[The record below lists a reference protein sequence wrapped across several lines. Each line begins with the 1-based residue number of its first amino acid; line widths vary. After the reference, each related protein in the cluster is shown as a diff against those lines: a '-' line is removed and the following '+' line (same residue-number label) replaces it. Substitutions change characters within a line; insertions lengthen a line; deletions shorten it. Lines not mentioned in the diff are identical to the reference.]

1 MAGFFFLGL
10 RIFGFMKKMLL
21 AALWTAAL
29 GNTSA
34 WAQGMWFPHE
44 VAGRKADMKATG
56 NMMKPSA
63 IYRPEGG
70 GLNESVVH
78 FGGFCTGEVI
88 SSKGLV
94 LTNHH
99 CGYDAIQSHS
109 SIEDNLLEQGFWAA
123 SYAEEKPN
131 PGLFVDFVLRTED
144 VTLAVLS
151 LIAKGQEPAEAMKAV
166 AAVQAK
172 PDASWIHSVKPIF
185 AGNRYVLSSARRY
198 PDVRLVGSPPSAVG
212 KYGSDTDNW
221 VWPRHTGDFSLFRVY
236 TAPDGSPAEYSA
248 SNVPMNVVNPLAISL
263 SGVEEGDFTLIYGFP
278 GRTDSY
284 MPSSE
289 VQQQLQTMLPTRVA
303 MRHEVLRTW
312 DSAMRVDPV
321 VKIQY
326 ASKYAS
332 VANGWKKWIGQIEGM
347 AEVLGLDT
355 LAAREAL
362 VAGFSPQGNALVQHF
377 NEQNDA
383 LMQARWTALYYQEL
397 IPRWELATWSRLA
410 SAYLKALAMGGDLEK
425 PRAALKE
432 LYKDWNP
439 ELDRRAAQRLLAAW
453 NANSGVG
460 HAESDLLSFT
470 VAPVAGLVPALPADG
485 ASWEA
490 FDAAAKA
497 HPALGLSGSLRDEYS
512 ALMGELS
519 AAETEYQLGMKDWM
533 ALQLAYAAASKKQI
547 AADANST
554 LRVAYGRAGG
564 FSPADG
570 MHYTTHTTAEGVLA
584 KYQPGDYEF
593 DLPEAYRAKLEAK
606 DYGPYALSNGEL
618 PVCFLAANHTSGGNS
633 GSPAFNARGELIGLN
648 FDRVWEG
655 TMSDFYFTPQRCR
668 NIMVDIRYVLWVVDR
683 YAGADRLIQEMNI
696 VR

>member
-1 MAGFFFLGL
+1 
-10 RIFGFMKKMLL
+10 MKKMLL

-29 GNTSA
+29 GSTSV

-44 VAGRKADMKATG
+44 VAGRKADMKAVG
-56 NMMKPSA
+56 MKMKPAA

-109 SIEDNLLEQGFWAA
+109 SIEDNLLEHGFWAA
-123 SYAEEKPN
+123 TYADEKPN
-131 PGLFVDFVLRTED
+131 PRLFVDFVLRTED
-144 VTLAVLS
+144 VTLAVQS

-166 AAVQAK
+166 AAAQPK
-172 PDASWIHSVKPIF
+172 PDATWIHSVKPIF
-185 AGNRYVLSSARRY
+185 AGNRFVLTSARRY
-198 PDVRLVGSPPSAVG
+198 PDVRLVGAPPSAVG

-248 SNVPMNVVNPLAISL
+248 SNVPMNVTNPLAISL
-263 SGVEEGDFTLIYGFP
+263 NGVEEGDFTLIYGFP

-284 MPSSE
+284 MPASE

-347 AEVLGLDT
+347 AEVSGLDT
-355 LAAREAL
+355 LAAREAQ
-362 VAGFSPQGNALVQHF
+362 VAGFSPQGNALVRHF
-377 NEQNDA
+377 NEQNAA
-383 LMQARWTALYYQEL
+383 LMQARWTALFYQEL
-397 IPRWELATWSRLA
+397 IPRWELATWSRLT
-410 SAYLKALAMGGDLEK
+410 SAYLKAVALGDNLDK

-453 NANSGVG
+453 NANSEVG
-460 HAESDLLSFT
+460 HAESDLRSFT
-470 VAPVAGLVPALPADG
+470 EASVAGSVPALPADG

-497 HPALGLSGSLRDEYS
+497 HPALGLSGSLREEYS

-519 AAETEYQLGMKDWM
+519 AAETKYQLGMKDWM
-533 ALQLAYAAASKKQI
+533 ALQLACAEASKKQI

-584 KYQPGDYEF
+584 KYRPGDYEF
-593 DLPEAYRAKLEAK
+593 DLPEAYRAKLEAR
-606 DYGPYALSNGEL
+606 DYGPYTLSNGEL

>member
-1 MAGFFFLGL
+1 
-10 RIFGFMKKMLL
+10 MKKILL
-21 AALWTAAL
+21 TALWTAAL
-29 GNTSA
+29 GTTSA

-44 VAGRKADMKATG
+44 VAGRKADMNAVGMK
-56 NMMKPSA
+56 MKPTA
-63 IYRPEGG
+63 IYSPEGG

-109 SIEDNLLEQGFWAA
+109 SIEDNLLEHGFWAA

-144 VTLAVLS
+144 VTLAVQS
-151 LIAKGQEPAEAMKAV
+151 LIAKGQKPAEAMKAV
-166 AAVQAK
+166 AAAQAK
-172 PDASWIHSVKPIF
+172 PDASWIHSVNPIF
-185 AGNRYVLSSARRY
+185 AGNRFVLTSARRY
-198 PDVRLVGSPPSAVG
+198 PDVRLVGAPPSAVG

-236 TAPDGSPAEYSA
+236 TAADGSPAEYSVT
-248 SNVPMNVVNPLAISL
+248 NVPMNVDNPLAISL
-263 SGVEEGDFTLIYGFP
+263 NGVEEGDFTLIYGFP

-284 MPSSE
+284 MPASE

-347 AEVLGLDT
+347 AEVSGLDT
-355 LAAREAL
+355 LAAREAK
-362 VAGFSPQGNALVQHF
+362 VAGYSPLLGHALVQHF
-377 NEQNDA
+377 NKQNDA
-383 LMQARWTALYYQEL
+383 LMEARWTALYYQEL

-410 SAYLKALAMGGDLEK
+410 SAYLKNLAMGGDLEK
-425 PRAALKE
+425 ARAALKE

-439 ELDRRAAQRLLAAW
+439 ELDRRAAQRLIAAW
-453 NANSGVG
+453 KSNAEVG
-460 HAESDLLSFT
+460 QAESDWLSFT
-470 VAPVAGLVPALPADG
+470 EASVAGSVPALPADG
-485 ASWEA
+485 ESWEA

-497 HPALGLSGSLRDEYS
+497 HPALHLSGGLREEYS

-533 ALQLAYAAASKKQI
+533 ALQLIYAAASKKQI

-584 KYQPGDYEF
+584 KYRPGDYEF
-593 DLPEAYRAKLEAK
+593 DLPQAYRAKLEAR
-606 DYGPYALSNGEL
+606 DYGPYTLSNGEL

-683 YAGADRLIQEMNI
+683 YAGADRLIKEMNI

>member
-1 MAGFFFLGL
+1 
-10 RIFGFMKKMLL
+10 MLL
-21 AALWTAAL
+21 AALWVSAL
-29 GNTSA
+29 GSTTV

-44 VAGRKADMKATG
+44 VAGRKADMKAVG
-56 NMMKPSA
+56 MKMKPTA
-63 IYRPEGG
+63 IYSPEGG

-109 SIEDNLLEQGFWAA
+109 SIEDNLLEHGFWAT

-131 PGLFVDFVLRTED
+131 PGLFVDFVIRTED
-144 VTLAVLS
+144 VTLVVQS
-151 LIAKGQEPAEAMKAV
+151 LIAKGQEPGEAMKNV
-166 AAVQAK
+166 AAAQPK

-185 AGNRYVLSSARRY
+185 AGNRYVLTSARRY
-198 PDVRLVGSPPSAVG
+198 PDVRLVGAPPSAVG

-236 TAPDGSPAEYSA
+236 TAPDGSPAEYSS
-248 SNVPMNVVNPLAISL
+248 SNVPMNVAKPLAISL
-263 SGVEEGDFTLIYGFP
+263 RGVEEGDFTLIYGFP

-284 MPSSE
+284 MPVSE
-289 VQQQLQTMLPTRVA
+289 VQQQLKFMLPTRVA

-312 DSAMRVDPV
+312 DSAMRVDPM

-347 AEVLGLDT
+347 AEVSGVDT
-355 LAAREAL
+355 LAAREAR
-362 VAGFSPQGNALVQHF
+362 VASFSPEGRAVLARF
-377 NEQNDA
+377 GEQNEA
-383 LMQARWTALYYQEL
+383 LMLSRWTALYYQEL

-410 SAYLKALAMGGDLEK
+410 SAYLKAVAMGDNLEK
-425 PRAALKE
+425 PRAALRE

-439 ELDRRAAQRLLAAW
+439 ELDRRAAQRLIASW
-453 NANSGVG
+453 NANSEVG
-460 HAESDLLSFT
+460 HAESDLMSFT
-470 VAPVAGLVPALPADG
+470 DPKVAASIPALPAEG

-490 FDAAAKA
+490 FDAATKM
-497 HPALGLSGSLRDEYS
+497 HPALGLSANLREEYA

-519 AAETEYQLGMKDWM
+519 AAETEYQSGMKDWM
-533 ALQLAYAAASKKQI
+533 AVQLAYAASTKKQI

-570 MHYTTHTTAEGVLA
+570 MRYTTHTTADGVLA
-584 KYQPGDYEF
+584 KYRPGDYEF
-593 DLPEAYRAKLEAK
+593 DLPEAYRAKLVAK
-606 DYGPYALSNGEL
+606 DYGPYTLANGEL

>member
-1 MAGFFFLGL
+1 
-10 RIFGFMKKMLL
+10 MKKMLL
-21 AALWTAAL
+21 AVLSATALS
-29 GNTSA
+29 SA
-34 WAQGMWFPHE
+34 PTWAQGMWFPHE
-44 VAGRKADMKATG
+44 VASRKADMKALG
-56 NMMKPSA
+56 MRMKPEAVYSA
-63 IYRPEGG
+63 AGG

-88 SSKGLV
+88 SSKGLI

-109 SIEDNLLEQGFWAA
+109 SLEDNLLEHGFWAE
-123 SYAEEKPN
+123 SYADEKPN

-144 VTLAVLS
+144 VTLAVQTLVS
-151 LIAKGQEPAEAMKAV
+151 KGQEPAEAMKSV
-166 AAVQAK
+166 AAAQPK
-172 PDASWIHSVKPIF
+172 TDASWIYSVKPLF
-185 AGNRYVLSSARRY
+185 AGNRYVLTAARRY
-198 PDVRLVGSPPSAVG
+198 PDVRLVGAPPSAVG

-236 TAPDGSPAEYSA
+236 TAPDGSPAEYSPN
-248 SNVPMNVVNPLAISL
+248 NVPMNVAKPLAISL
-263 SGVEEGDFTLIYGFP
+263 RGVEEGDFTLIYGFP

-284 MPSSE
+284 MPVPE
-289 VQQQLQTMLPTRVA
+289 VKQQLDVMLPTRVA

-312 DSAMRVDPV
+312 DSAMRVDPK

-347 AEVLGLDT
+347 AEVSGLDT
-355 LAAREAL
+355 LAAREAR
-362 VAGFSPQGNALVQHF
+362 VAAFSPQGRALTERFAQE
-377 NEQNDA
+377 NQRLERD
-383 LMQARWTALYYQEL
+383 RWTALYYQEL
-397 IPRWELATWSRLA
+397 LPRWELVTWSRLTA
-410 SAYLKALAMGGDLEK
+410 AYLKSAAMGDNLDK
-425 PRAALKE
+425 PRAALRE
-432 LYKDWNP
+432 LYQDWNP
-439 ELDRRAAQRLLAAW
+439 ELDRRAAVRLIAAW
-453 NANSGVG
+453 NANAQVAHSELDLSRFTQAGV
-460 HAESDLLSFT
+460 ASS
-470 VAPVAGLVPALPADG
+470 VPALPAEG
-485 ASWEA
+485 ASWDA
-490 FDAAAKA
+490 FDAQAKA
-497 HPALGLSGSLRDEYS
+497 HAALGLSGMLREEFN
-512 ALMGELS
+512 ALMARLS
-519 AAETEYQLGMKDWM
+519 PAESAYQSGMKDWM
-533 ALQLAYAAASKKQI
+533 ALQLAAAAAGNRQI

-570 MHYTTHTTAEGVLA
+570 IRYTTHTTADGVLA
-584 KYQPGDYEF
+584 KYRPGDYEF
-593 DLPEAYRAKLEAK
+593 DLPEAYRAKLEAR
-606 DYGPYALSNGEL
+606 DYGPYALRNGEL

-633 GSPAFNARGELIGLN
+633 GSPAFNAQGELIGLN

>member
-1 MAGFFFLGL
+1 
-10 RIFGFMKKMLL
+10 MKKMLL
-21 AALWTAAL
+21 TALWTAAL
-29 GNTSA
+29 GTTSA

-56 NMMKPSA
+56 MKMKPSA
-63 IYRPEGG
+63 IYSPEGG

-109 SIEDNLLEQGFWAA
+109 SIEDNLLEHGFWAA

-144 VTLAVLS
+144 VTLAVQS
-151 LIAKGQEPAEAMKAV
+151 LIAKGQKPAEAMKAV
-166 AAVQAK
+166 AAAQAK
-172 PDASWIHSVKPIF
+172 PDASWIHSVNPIF
-185 AGNRYVLSSARRY
+185 AGNRFVLTSARRY
-198 PDVRLVGSPPSAVG
+198 PDVRLVCAPPSAVG

-236 TAPDGSPAEYSA
+236 TAADGSPAEYSVN
-248 SNVPMNVVNPLAISL
+248 NVPMNVDNPLAISL
-263 SGVEEGDFTLIYGFP
+263 NGVEEGDFTLIYGFP

-284 MPSSE
+284 MPASE

-312 DSAMRVDPV
+312 DSAMRVNPV

-347 AEVLGLDT
+347 AEVSGLDT
-355 LAAREAL
+355 LAAREAK
-362 VAGFSPQGNALVQHF
+362 VAGYSPLLGHALVQHF
-377 NEQNDA
+377 NKQNDA
-383 LMQARWTALYYQEL
+383 LMEARWTALYYQEL
-397 IPRWELATWSRLA
+397 IPRWELATWSRLT
-410 SAYLKALAMGGDLEK
+410 SAYLKAVAMGDNLDK

-439 ELDRRAAQRLLAAW
+439 ELDRRAAQRLIAAW
-453 NANSGVG
+453 KSNAEVG
-460 HAESDLLSFT
+460 HAESDLRSFT
-470 VAPVAGLVPALPADG
+470 EASVAGSVPALPADG

-497 HPALGLSGSLRDEYS
+497 HPALGLSGSLREEYS

-533 ALQLAYAAASKKQI
+533 ALQLTYAAASKKQI

-554 LRVAYGRAGG
+554 LRVAYGCAGG

-584 KYQPGDYEF
+584 KYRPGDYEF
-593 DLPEAYRAKLEAK
+593 DLPQAYRAKIEAR
-606 DYGPYALSNGEL
+606 DYGPYTLSNGEL

-683 YAGADRLIQEMNI
+683 YAGADRLIKEMNI

>member
-1 MAGFFFLGL
+1 MFMAILWMATLG
-10 RIFGFMKKMLL
+10 
-21 AALWTAAL
+21 
-29 GNTSA
+29 SA
-34 WAQGMWFPHE
+34 SVWAQGMWFPHE
-44 VAGRKADMKATG
+44 VAGRKADMKAKGMT
-56 NMMKPSA
+56 MKPSEV
-63 IYRPEGG
+63 YSTSGG

-109 SIEDNLLEQGFWAA
+109 SIEDNLLEHGFWAA
-123 SYAEEKPN
+123 SYADEKPN

-144 VTLAVLS
+144 VTLAVRS
-151 LIAKGQEPAEAMKAV
+151 LVAKGETPSEAMKAV
-166 AAVQAK
+166 ASAQPKA
-172 PDASWIHSVKPIF
+172 DDSWIHSVKPIF
-185 AGNRYVLSSARRY
+185 AGNRFVLTSARRY
-198 PDVRLVGSPPSAVG
+198 PDVRLVGAPPSAVG

-236 TAPDGSPAEYSA
+236 TAPDGSPAAYSPN
-248 SNVPMNVVNPLAISL
+248 NVPMNVAKPLAISL
-263 SGVEEGDFTLIYGFP
+263 RGVEEGDFTLIYGFP

-284 MPSSE
+284 MPVAE
-289 VQQQLQTMLPTRVA
+289 VKQQLNTMLPTRVA
-303 MRHEVLRTW
+303 MRREVLRTW

-347 AEVLGLDT
+347 AKVSGIDT
-355 LAAREAL
+355 LSAREAK
-362 VAGFSPQGNALVQHF
+362 VAGFSPTGGALVQRF
-377 NEQNDA
+377 EETNQRLERD
-383 LMQARWTALYYQEL
+383 RWTALYYQEL
-397 IPRWELATWSRLA
+397 MPRWELVTWSRLT
-410 SAYLKALAMGGDLEK
+410 SAYLKALAMGENLDK
-425 PRAALKE
+425 YRAALRE

-439 ELDRRAAQRLLAAW
+439 ELDRRAAERLIAAW
-453 NANSGVG
+453 NANNQVG
-460 HAESDLLSFT
+460 QSEMDLRAFT
-470 VAPVAGLVPALPADG
+470 KPEVAASVPPLPAEG
-485 ASWEA
+485 ASWADFE
-490 FDAAAKA
+490 AAAKTHA
-497 HPALGLSGSLRDEYS
+497 ALGLSGNIRNEFAAVMGNLSASEAEYQ
-512 ALMGELS
+512 AGMGE
-519 AAETEYQLGMKDWM
+519 WM
-533 ALQLAYAAASKKQI
+533 AVQLAYAAATKKQI

-570 MHYTTHTTAEGVLA
+570 QYYTTHTTADGVLA
-584 KYQPGDYEF
+584 KYRPGDYEF
-593 DLPEAYRAKLEAK
+593 DLPDAYRAKLEAK
-606 DYGPYALSNGEL
+606 DYGPYTLPSGAL

-633 GSPAFNARGELIGLN
+633 GSPAFNAKGELIGLN

-683 YAGADRLIQEMNI
+683 YAGANRLIQEMNI

>member
-1 MAGFFFLGL
+1 
-10 RIFGFMKKMLL
+10 MKKMFL
-21 AALWTAAL
+21 AVLTTTAL
-29 GNTSA
+29 GSA
-34 WAQGMWFPHE
+34 SMQAQGMWFPHE
-44 VAGRKADMKATG
+44 VASRTADMKAKG
-56 NMMKPSA
+56 MVMKPATVYSA
-63 IYRPEGG
+63 TGG

-109 SIEDNLLEQGFWAA
+109 SLEDNLLEHGFWAA
-123 SYAEEKPN
+123 TYADEKPN
-131 PGLFVDFVLRTED
+131 PGLYVDFVLRTED
-144 VTLAVLS
+144 VTLRVNS
-151 LIAKGQEPAEAMKAV
+151 LVAQGKEPAEAMKAV
-166 AAVQAK
+166 AAAQPK
-172 PDASWIHSVKPIF
+172 PDASWIHSVKAIF
-185 AGNRYVLSSARRY
+185 AGNRYVLTSARRY
-198 PDVRLVGSPPSAVG
+198 PDVRLVGAPPSSVG

-236 TAPDGSPAEYSA
+236 TAPDGSPAEYSS
-248 SNVPMNVVNPLAISL
+248 SNVPMNVAKPLIISL
-263 SGVEEGDFTLIYGFP
+263 RGVEEGDFTLIYGFP

-284 MPSSE
+284 MPVAE
-289 VQQQLQTMLPTRVA
+289 VKQQLDVMLPTRVA

-312 DSAMRVDPV
+312 DSAMRVDPA

-347 AEVLGLDT
+347 AEVSGLDT
-355 LAAREAL
+355 LAAREAR
-362 VAGFSPQGNALVQHF
+362 VANFSAQGRALSARF
-377 NEQNDA
+377 AEENKRLERD
-383 LMQARWTALYYQEL
+383 RWTALYYQEL
-397 IPRWELATWSRLA
+397 LPRWELVTWSRLT
-410 SAYLKALAMGGDLEK
+410 SAYLKALAMGENLDK
-425 PRAALKE
+425 NRAALRE

-439 ELDRRAAQRLLAAW
+439 ELDRRAALRLIAAW
-453 NANSGVG
+453 NANPKVAHSELDLFAFTQVGV
-460 HAESDLLSFT
+460 
-470 VAPVAGLVPALPADG
+470 VASVPTLPAEG

-490 FDAAAKA
+490 FDAQAKA
-497 HPALGLSGSLRDEYS
+497 HFALGLNGRLRDELGAVMAGLMPAES
-512 ALMGELS
+512 A
-519 AAETEYQLGMKDWM
+519 YQSGMKDWM
-533 ALQLAYAAASKKQI
+533 AVQLEYAAAKKAPI

-570 MHYTTHTTAEGVLA
+570 MRYTTHTTADGVLA
-584 KYQPGDYEF
+584 KYRPGDYEF
-593 DLPEAYRAKLEAK
+593 DLPQAYRAKLEARQYG
-606 DYGPYALSNGEL
+606 DYAMANGEL

-633 GSPAFNARGELIGLN
+633 GSPAFNAKGELIGLN

-668 NIMVDIRYVLWVVDR
+668 NIMVDVRYVLWVVDEF
-683 YAGADRLIQEMNI
+683 AGAQHLIDEMNI

>member
-1 MAGFFFLGL
+1 
-10 RIFGFMKKMLL
+10 MKKMFL
-21 AALWTAAL
+21 AAIGVAAL
-29 GNTSA
+29 GSTSV

-44 VAGRKADMKATG
+44 VAGRKADMKAMG
-56 NMMKPSA
+56 MKMNPSD
-63 IYRPEGG
+63 IYRATGG

-78 FGGFCTGEVI
+78 FGGFCTGEVV

-109 SIEDNLLEQGFWAA
+109 SIEDNLLEHGFWAA
-123 SYAEEKPN
+123 SYADEKPN

-144 VTLAVLS
+144 VTLAVQS
-151 LIAKGQEPAEAMKAV
+151 LIAKGQEPVEAMKAV
-166 AAVQAK
+166 AAAQPK
-172 PDASWIHSVKPIF
+172 PDASWIHTVKPIF
-185 AGNRYVLSSARRY
+185 SGNRYVLTSARRY
-198 PDVRLVGSPPSAVG
+198 PDVRLVGAPPSAVG

-248 SNVPMNVVNPLAISL
+248 SNVPMNVAKPLAISL
-263 SGVEEGDFTLIYGFP
+263 RGVEEGDFTLIYGFP

-284 MPSSE
+284 MPVSE
-289 VQQQLQTMLPTRVA
+289 VQQQLKTMLPTRVA

-347 AEVLGLDT
+347 AKVSGLDT
-355 LAAREAL
+355 LARRERN
-362 VAGFSPQGNALVQHF
+362 VANFSPQGQAIVRRF
-377 NEQNDA
+377 SEENDQ
-383 LMQARWTALYYQEL
+383 LRRDRWTALYYQEL
-397 IPRWELATWSRLA
+397 IPRWELATWSRLTT
-410 SAYLKALAMGGDLEK
+410 AYLKALEKGDELDK
-425 PRAALKE
+425 LRAALQE

-439 ELDRRAAQRLLAAW
+439 ELDRRAAKRLIMSW
-453 NANSGVG
+453 KSNAEVG
-460 HAESDLLSFT
+460 HSEADLLMFT
-470 VAPVAGLVPALPADG
+470 DSKVATTVPALPTDG
-485 ASWEA
+485 ASWSDFEL
-490 FDAAAKA
+490 AAKS
-497 HPALGLSGSLRDEYS
+497 HPALGLSGMLRGEYS
-512 ALMGELS
+512 ALMGVLS
-519 AAETEYQLGMKDWM
+519 ASEAKYQSGMKDWM
-533 ALQLAYAAASKKQI
+533 AVQLAYAAATKKQI

-554 LRVAYGRAGG
+554 LRVAYGQAGG

-570 MHYTTHTTAEGVLA
+570 MRYTTHTTADGVLA
-584 KYQPGDYEF
+584 KYRPGDYEF

-606 DYGPYALSNGEL
+606 DYGPYTLANGEL

-683 YAGADRLIQEMNI
+683 YAGADRLIEEMNI

>member
-1 MAGFFFLGL
+1 
-10 RIFGFMKKMLL
+10 MKKMLL
-21 AALWTAAL
+21 AALWAAAL
-29 GNTSA
+29 GTSSL

-56 NMMKPSA
+56 NKMKPSA

-109 SIEDNLLEQGFWAA
+109 SIEDNLLEHGFWAA

-144 VTLAVLS
+144 VTLAVMS

-166 AAVQAK
+166 AAAQAK
-172 PDASWIHSVKPIF
+172 PDGSWIHSVKPIYS
-185 AGNRYVLSSARRY
+185 GNRYVLSSARRY

-248 SNVPMNVVNPLAISL
+248 SNVPMNVTNPLAISL

-347 AEVLGLDT
+347 AEVSGLDT
-355 LAAREAL
+355 LAAREAQ

-377 NEQNDA
+377 NEQNAA

-410 SAYLKALAMGGDLEK
+410 SAYLKALATGGDLEK

-453 NANSGVG
+453 NANSEVG

-470 VAPVAGLVPALPADG
+470 EASVAGSVPALPADG
-485 ASWEA
+485 ASWES

-519 AAETEYQLGMKDWM
+519 AAETKYQLGMKDWM
-533 ALQLAYAAASKKQI
+533 ALQLAYADASKKQI

-584 KYQPGDYEF
+584 KYRPGDYEF
-593 DLPEAYRAKLEAK
+593 DLPGAYRAKLEAR
-606 DYGPYALSNGEL
+606 DYGPYTLSNGEL

>member
-1 MAGFFFLGL
+1 
-10 RIFGFMKKMLL
+10 
-21 AALWTAAL
+21 
-29 GNTSA
+29 
-34 WAQGMWFPHE
+34 
-44 VAGRKADMKATG
+44 
-56 NMMKPSA
+56 
-63 IYRPEGG
+63 
-70 GLNESVVH
+70 
-78 FGGFCTGEVI
+78 
-88 SSKGLV
+88 
-94 LTNHH
+94 
-99 CGYDAIQSHS
+99 
-109 SIEDNLLEQGFWAA
+109 
-123 SYAEEKPN
+123 
-131 PGLFVDFVLRTED
+131 
-144 VTLAVLS
+144 
-151 LIAKGQEPAEAMKAV
+151 
-166 AAVQAK
+166 
-172 PDASWIHSVKPIF
+172 
-185 AGNRYVLSSARRY
+185 
-198 PDVRLVGSPPSAVG
+198 
-212 KYGSDTDNW
+212 

-236 TAPDGSPAEYSA
+236 TAADGSPAEYSVN
-248 SNVPMNVVNPLAISL
+248 NVPMNVDNPLAISL
-263 SGVEEGDFTLIYGFP
+263 NGVEEGDFTLIYGFP

-284 MPSSE
+284 MPASE

-312 DSAMRVDPV
+312 DSAMRVNPV

-347 AEVLGLDT
+347 AEVSGLDT
-355 LAAREAL
+355 LAAREAK
-362 VAGFSPQGNALVQHF
+362 VAGYSPLLGHALVQHF
-377 NEQNDA
+377 NKQNDA
-383 LMQARWTALYYQEL
+383 LMEARWTALYYQEL
-397 IPRWELATWSRLA
+397 IPRWELATWSRLT
-410 SAYLKALAMGGDLEK
+410 SAYLKAVAMGDNLDK

-439 ELDRRAAQRLLAAW
+439 ELDRRAAQRLIAAW
-453 NANSGVG
+453 KSNAEVG
-460 HAESDLLSFT
+460 QAESDWLSFT
-470 VAPVAGLVPALPADG
+470 EASVAGSVPALPADG

-497 HPALGLSGSLRDEYS
+497 HPALGLSGSLREEYS

-533 ALQLAYAAASKKQI
+533 ALQLAYAAGSKKQI

-584 KYQPGDYEF
+584 KYRPGDYEF
-593 DLPEAYRAKLEAK
+593 DLPQAYRAKLEAR
-606 DYGPYALSNGEL
+606 DYGPYTLSNGEL

-683 YAGADRLIQEMNI
+683 YAGADRLIKEMNI